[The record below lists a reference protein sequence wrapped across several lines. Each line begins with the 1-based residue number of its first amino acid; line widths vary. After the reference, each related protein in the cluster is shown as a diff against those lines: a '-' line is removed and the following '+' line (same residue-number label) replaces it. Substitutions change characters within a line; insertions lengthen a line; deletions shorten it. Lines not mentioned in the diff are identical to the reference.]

1 MLPPITSRLKRV
13 ALDLL
18 FPPWCIGCGRE
29 GNYICDSC
37 QRLLPFIYPPICPR
51 CGRPLSQE
59 NLCPGCTEEQVE
71 IDGIRSPF
79 LFNGVIRQ
87 AIHELKYRNL
97 RALAPLLAS
106 FLNDFL
112 LENPVPGD
120 VLVPV
125 PIHRKRQRERGYNQS
140 SLLARELGRL
150 HGLPLVEDC
159 LIRRN
164 YTPAQ
169 ARTSSVTDRRE
180 NVADAFACVD
190 ERLQGKQVLLID
202 DVSTSGATLD
212 ACAGV
217 LKSAGAE
224 KVWGLVLALEL

>member
-1 MLPPITSRLKRV
+1 MLPPITKLKRV

-37 QRLLPFIYPPICPR
+37 RQQLPLIVPPCLSQVR
-51 CGRPLSQE
+51 TPLSRE
-59 NLCPGCTEEQVE
+59 STIVPAVSKHRAE
-71 IDGIRSPF
+71 IDGIRAPF

-97 RALAPLLAS
+97 RAVAPLLAG

-140 SLLARELGRL
+140 SLLARELGSSRL
-150 HGLPLVEDC
+150 AGGRGLPRPPDLYAAAGKDSQRHRPPEKRRRRLRLPRRADC
-159 LIRRN
+159 RANR
-164 YTPAQ
+164 
-169 ARTSSVTDRRE
+169 
-180 NVADAFACVD
+180 
-190 ERLQGKQVLLID
+190 
-202 DVSTSGATLD
+202 
-212 ACAGV
+212 
-217 LKSAGAE
+217 
-224 KVWGLVLALEL
+224 